1 MLHSCSLTSISSL
14 QRQRTRHLRNMNRF
28 LTFLRYFS
36 YCFGSLALTIGIC
49 FSLLI
54 AVASIPKDRIEENIK
69 KSAEYLYT
77 TQQLDLPVR
86 LTRDNF
92 TDSIMLNIAYCID
105 EDTPVT
111 SALENKLY
119 MLKDPEEGHRSL
131 HYLLNGGEKLY
142 KWTYFRYWHG
152 YLVVLRPLLT
162 IFDYPTIRYVNYIMF
177 STILIWLL
185 YLTKKRFSTGTMWV
199 LLLAMAYASA
209 FFIPQSIQY
218 STTFYISILASI
230 LIITTFSHI
239 IKPLTLSCIFTAVG
253 ALTSF
258 SDFLVTPVVTLGFPL
273 SFLLL
278 SIQDRNIREQ
288 LKLAVMLSAAWSF
301 GYVGMW
307 ATKWI
312 SGTLLLEHNIITDA
326 LNQLATRSIG
336 TFPFNYRMTCSR
348 IFWFLPDYGKLW
360 WACIFLATL
369 LTLTSMLYGLYRY
382 NRKSFLQHIALL
394 FVAMIPVLWSFM
406 AFNHTM
412 IHLFY
417 VNRMYSVSIFTLGMF
432 AIKILTDKKSAKVIN

>member
-1 MLHSCSLTSISSL
+1 
-14 QRQRTRHLRNMNRF
+14 MNRF
-28 LTFLRYFS
+28 LTFLRYLS

-86 LTRDNF
+86 LSRDNV
-92 TDSIMLNIAYCID
+92 TDSIMLNLAYCID

-162 IFDYPTIRYVNYIMF
+162 IFDYPTIRYVNYIVF

-185 YLTKKRFSTGTMWV
+185 YLTKKSFSTGTMLV

-218 STTFYISILASI
+218 STAFYISILASV
-230 LIITTFSHI
+230 LVVTVFRDRV
-239 IKPLTLSCIFTAVG
+239 KPLVLACVFTVIG

-258 SDFLVTPVVTLGFPL
+258 SELLCSPLVTLGIPL
-273 SFLLL
+273 TLVNL
-278 SIQDRNIREQ
+278 SISDKKNTEQ
-288 LKLAVMLSAAWSF
+288 LKLAVVLSAAWAF
-301 GYVGMW
+301 GYAGMW
-307 ATKWI
+307 ASKWI
-312 SGTLLLEHNIITDA
+312 LGSLLMEHDVISDA
-326 LNQLATRSIG
+326 LNQLAARSVG
-336 TFPFNYRMTCSR
+336 TVTLNFRLLFSR
-348 IFWFLPDYGKLW
+348 IFWFLPDFGKAW
-360 WACIFLATL
+360 WGCIVMTAI
-369 LTLTSMLYGLYRY
+369 LTIAAILRGLYRY
-382 NRKSFLQHIALL
+382 NRKAFLHHIALL
-394 FVAMIPVLWSFM
+394 FIAIIPLLWSVM
-406 AFNHTM
+406 AFNHTV
-412 IHLFY
+412 IHMFF
-417 VNRMYSVSIFTLGMF
+417 VNRMYSVTIFALGMF
-432 AIKILTDKKSAKVIN
+432 IIKVLKAEKQHIIN